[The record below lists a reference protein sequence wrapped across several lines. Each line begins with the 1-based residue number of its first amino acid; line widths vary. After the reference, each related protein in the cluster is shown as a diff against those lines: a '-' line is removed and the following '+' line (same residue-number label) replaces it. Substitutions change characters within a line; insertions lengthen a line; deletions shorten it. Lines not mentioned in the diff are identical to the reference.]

1 MPIPLL
7 ALPLPTLIMVLMRF
21 FSYFSLCLLVCASV
35 FSSCKKDTVTENPS
49 VDAAN
54 LADIRAYIKKNNL
67 KADST
72 ASGLYYVVEKLG
84 QLDYPTSTSVVTVNY
99 KGYFLDGKVFDSS
112 YDRGQPSTFSLTS
125 VIKGW
130 QEGIPKFKREG
141 KGKLLVPAKL
151 GYGYNDRGSIPGG
164 SVLIFDIELIDF
176 Q

>member
-1 MPIPLL
+1 MRLNYYLPLAFLL
-7 ALPLPTLIMVLMRF
+7 ATLAAH
-21 FSYFSLCLLVCASV
+21 SG
-35 FSSCKKDTVTENPS
+35 CKKDTVTENPS

-72 ASGLYYVVEKLG
+72 TTGLYYVVEKIG
-84 QLDYPTSTSVVTVNY
+84 QLDYPTANSTVTVNY
-99 KGYFLDGKVFDSS
+99 KGYYLDGKVFDSS
-112 YDRGQPSTFSLTS
+112 YDRGQPSTFSLSS

-141 KGKLLVPAKL
+141 KGKLLIPAKL
-151 GYGYNDRGSIPGG
+151 GYGYNTYNGIPGG
-164 SVLIFDIELIDF
+164 SVLIFDIELLDF